1 MQINKKL
8 FKNTVTFV
16 ESIIYRY
23 DEAKTTKS
31 ERGNQYV
38 WKWTNVL
45 ILKDYLYLFG
55 RGTDLKLSSYQRADQ
70 ASQTDVEVNK
80 CNAHSF
86 CG

>member
-23 DEAKTTKS
+23 DEAKTTKN

-70 ASQTDVEVNK
+70 AIETDVEVNK
-80 CNAHSF
+80 CTAHSF

>member
-31 ERGNQYV
+31 ERGNQYDENGQMSWY
-38 WKWTNVL
+38 WKITYIYLEEVL
-45 ILKDYLYLFG
+45 I
-55 RGTDLKLSSYQRADQ
+55 
-70 ASQTDVEVNK
+70 
-80 CNAHSF
+80 
-86 CG
+86 